1 MRTYVYNLADMQ
13 LIECLDTSSNP
24 EGLCAVSTDPETCV
38 LATLFAEKG
47 HVRVRDFNRDECG
60 EVTMPCHDGQIG
72 SMTMS
77 KDGRVLATAVEKGM
91 LIRLWDLPNF
101 RPLTVL
107 RRDDNSNICDI
118 AFSAFNRKG

>member
-1 MRTYVYNLADMQ
+1 M
-13 LIECLDTSSNP
+13 
-24 EGLCAVSTDPETCV
+24 

-77 KDGRVLATAVEKGM
+77 RDGRVLATAVEKGM
-91 LIRLWDLPNF
+91 LIRLWDLPNS

-107 RRDDNSNICDI
+107 RRDDNSNISDI
-118 AFSAFNRKG
+118 AFSAFSRKGFAGPLMFAVCSESQEVLVYDIVI